1 MIHELYECKHSN
13 GERIK
18 NIAKRAILS
27 IKENSVVQN
36 RYPDSNLTPSVFS
49 GNNFFFIKEELHFNK
64 NIAIKSVLG
73 KQQLYV
79 HRRMLGFVLWLQT
92 ILICKLFS
100 KSGGLYN
107 SNIKSTF
114 FFWNLVC
121 FLVIF

>member
-49 GNNFFFIKEELHFNK
+49 GNNFFFLLKRNYTLTRILLLKV
-64 NIAIKSVLG
+64 SLG
-73 KQQLYV
+73 N
-79 HRRMLGFVLWLQT
+79 
-92 ILICKLFS
+92 
-100 KSGGLYN
+100 N
-107 SNIKSTF
+107 SCMFIEG
-114 FFWNLVC
+114 C
-121 FLVIF
+121 

>member
-49 GNNFFFIKEELHFNK
+49 GNNFFF
-64 NIAIKSVLG
+64 
-73 KQQLYV
+73 Y
-79 HRRMLGFVLWLQT
+79 
-92 ILICKLFS
+92 
-100 KSGGLYN
+100 
-107 SNIKSTF
+107 
-114 FFWNLVC
+114 
-121 FLVIF
+121 